1 MPNNGSL
8 PSSDQ
13 VLAVLSAIQDPDLH
27 RDVVSLG
34 MIKDLAI
41 GTDGRVSF
49 TFELTTPACPVRDRF
64 QTLAHKLVADLPGVT
79 AVDLKMTANVRS
91 SFRDRQP
98 GQVIPGVRQAI
109 AVASGKGGVGK
120 STVAINLACALG
132 ISGARVGLLDADIY
146 GPSIPGMMGVQAE
159 PKVVDQKLVP
169 LEAFGIKLMSIGFLA
184 GADKAMVW
192 RGPMVSRAIEQMLS
206 DVHWG
211 ELDYL
216 VIDLPPGTGD
226 ASLTLAQAVPLAG
239 VAIVCTPQAAALS
252 IAVKAL
258 QMFQGLNVTPLGLV
272 ENMSWFVCGRCSEQH
287 YIFDH
292 GGAERAARRLG
303 VPYLGGIP
311 LEMTIREEAD
321 AGAPVVMSRPDSAG
335 AKAFREV
342 ASAVAARVSVH
353 SFRRLPVI
361 NVR

>member
-1 MPNNGSL
+1 MLG
-8 PSSDQ
+8 
-13 VLAVLSAIQDPDLH
+13 AIQDPDLG

-34 MIKDLAI
+34 MIKDLVI
-41 GTDGRVSF
+41 GGDGRVSF

-64 QTLAHKLVADLPGVT
+64 QTMAHKLVADLPGVT

-91 SFRDRQP
+91 AFNRPQP
-98 GQVIPGVRQAI
+98 NQVIPGVRQAI

-132 ISGARVGLLDADIY
+132 VSGARVGLLDADIY
-146 GPSIPGMMGVQAE
+146 GPSIPGMLGVQAE
-159 PKVVDQKLVP
+159 PKVVDQKLIP

-192 RGPMVSRAIEQMLS
+192 RGPMVSRAIEQMLT
-206 DVHWG
+206 DVRWG

-226 ASLTLAQAVPLAG
+226 ASLTLAQAVALTG
-239 VAIVCTPQAAALS
+239 VVIVCTPQASALN

-258 QMFQGLNVTPLGLV
+258 QMFRGLNVSPLGLV
-272 ENMSWFVCGRCSEQH
+272 ENMSWFVCGRCSEEH
-287 YIFDH
+287 FIFDH
-292 GGAERAARRLG
+292 GGAERAAKRLG

-311 LEMTIREEAD
+311 LEKTIREEAD
-321 AGAPVVMSRPDSAG
+321 AGAPVVVSRPDTAG
-335 AKAFREV
+335 AKAFRDV
-342 ASAVAARVSVH
+342 ASAVAARVSVQ
-353 SFRRLPVI
+353 SFRQLPVI